1 MQVDVGFC
9 LPELAALYDCENAGR
24 HDIEFYLALAD
35 ELSAADVVDIGCG
48 TGVLAVDL
56 AAAGHRVL
64 GVDPAAAMLDVA
76 RSRPG
81 GETVRWVLG
90 EASALGERIADLAV
104 MTGHVAQV
112 FLADEDWNAML
123 GDVSRALRPGGRFA
137 FETRNPAAQG
147 WRTWTR
153 EESFRTYPCPDGG
166 SYASWVQ
173 VTSVEPGLVSFDGVT
188 ALPDGRTLTSPST
201 LRFRTRAEVEA
212 SLRAAG
218 FTIETVYGDW
228 QRGPATPL
236 SRELIVIAQRE

>member
-1 MQVDVGFC
+1 MQVDAGFC
-9 LPELAALYDCENAGR
+9 LPELAALYDSENAGR

-64 GVDPAAAMLDVA
+64 GVDPAAAMLHVA

-112 FLADEDWNAML
+112 FLTDGDWNAML
-123 GDVSRALRPGGRFA
+123 ADVRRALRPGGRFA
-137 FETRNPAAQG
+137 FETRNPAAQS
-147 WRTWTR
+147 WRGWTR
-153 EESFRTYPCPDGG
+153 EESFGTYPWPGGG
-166 SYASWVQ
+166 SYDSWVQ
-173 VTSVEPGLVSFDGVT
+173 VTSVEPGLVSFDGITV
-188 ALPDGRTLTSPST
+188 LPDGRTITSPST
-201 LRFRTRAEVEA
+201 LRFRTRAEVEE

-218 FTIETVYGDW
+218 FAIEALYGDW
-228 QRGPATPL
+228 QRGPVTTL
-236 SRELIVIAQRE
+236 SRELIVIARRE